1 VIRSLRHCLEVKNMK
16 FTLDKSSDT
25 GMPVPPKPL
34 DRLKVCR
41 KFWLNIHLYLGLSAG
56 GILAVVGLTGAI
68 LVFYQELQEVVNPEL
83 AVVQVPSGQR
93 QQPGTLDDIIAAAE
107 KRKPPDSR
115 IFKVYYPRKA
125 ELAYK
130 LLYYVRDAKR
140 ADNGDGYYIFVD
152 PYTLQVKGI
161 QLWHPKGRYWG
172 RPLVSFIMQLHW
184 CLLLGKP
191 GGTIIGILGVLSIVS
206 VLTGLIVWWP
216 LTGKFKQAL
225 SFKPQAGAV
234 RLVFDLHKT
243 VGFYATVVLLVVL
256 FSGVYFNLPAQ
267 VGSLVGVFSPVH
279 RINAWTGMAAT
290 DYASTVRPGVKPL
303 GYTQI
308 EASVRHHYPSGRFW
322 MLEAPQQEQGAYKV
336 WKREVGEVSRFVGYR
351 EFIVDRYSGEIL
363 NVYDSGAGSGG
374 DVFLDWQWPLHSG
387 QAFGWTGRILVLLS
401 GLACP
406 VLFFTGIIR
415 WLQKRKAK
423 QFKKVKRTP
432 QAAANRA

>member
-1 VIRSLRHCLEVKNMK
+1 MK
-16 FTLDKSSDT
+16 FTLDKSSST
-25 GMPVPPKPL
+25 GMSVTPKPL
-34 DRLKVCR
+34 DRLKIRR

-68 LVFYQELQEVVNPEL
+68 LVFYQELQEAVNPEL
-83 AVVQVPSGQR
+83 AVVQVPSGKR
-93 QQPGTLDDIIAAAE
+93 KQPRTLDDIIAAAE
-107 KRKPPDSR
+107 KRKPPDSQ

-140 ADNGDGYYIFVD
+140 ADKGDGYYIFVD
-152 PYTLQVKGI
+152 PCTLQVKGV

-172 RPLVSFIMQLHW
+172 RSLVSFIMQLHW
-184 CLLLGKP
+184 CLLLGDT
-191 GGTIIGILGVLSIVS
+191 GETIIGILGAVSIIF
-206 VLTGLIVWWP
+206 VLTGMIVWWP
-216 LTGKFKQAL
+216 LTGNFKQAL
-225 SFKPQAGAV
+225 SFKRRAGAV

-243 VGFYATVVLLVVL
+243 VGFYSTVVLLIVL

-267 VGSLVGVFSPVH
+267 VNSLVGLFSPVH
-279 RINAWTGMAAT
+279 RINAWTGMAST
-290 DYASTVRPGVKPL
+290 DYRSTVQPGVKPL

-322 MLEAPQQEQGAYKV
+322 MLEAPQHEQGVYKV
-336 WKREVGEVSRFVGYR
+336 WKREVIEVSQFVGYR

-363 NVYDSGAGSGG
+363 NVYNSGAGSVG

-401 GLACP
+401 GLAYP
-406 VLFFTGIIR
+406 VLFITGIIR

-423 QFKKVKRTP
+423 QLKKNKRTP
-432 QAAANRA
+432 QAVANSDVRN